1 MGGENHRPRE
11 NGNTDEDNYAAKSM
25 REYHGSLLVSLPFH
39 VRLEIKLV
47 LHVEPVFD
55 EIPTEPRQIL
65 EGEPIRSPPAASHRD
80 IRVIDNESIIVGAVE
95 AVADRNAQFLGQVL
109 FLSGRRIK
117 DAVSDRNFEFARNHV
132 LPHLHIPAPS
142 ITQRHRWTDGERT
155 RRDCSKIERPA
166 STIRIPHVLVSIKSF
181 GLDRPALILRDEIQ
195 FVRMKVVDAAA
206 EQPAVIGLGDS
217 LTECPVD

>member
-25 REYHGSLLVSLPFH
+25 REYHRSLLVSLPFH

-47 LHVEPVFD
+47 LHVEPVFN
-55 EIPTEPRQIL
+55 EVPTEPWQIL

-80 IRVIDNESIIVGAVE
+80 IRVIDNESIIVGPVE

-132 LPHLHIPAPS
+132 LPHLHIPAPR
-142 ITQRHRWTDGERT
+142 ITQRHGGTDGERT
-155 RRDCSKIERPA
+155 RRDCSQIERSGLA
-166 STIRIPHVLVSIKSF
+166 IRIPYNLVAEKSF
-181 GLDRPALILRDEIQ
+181 GLNRPAAVFRDEIQ
-195 FVRMKVVDAAA
+195 FIRVKVID
-206 EQPAVIGLGDS
+206 
-217 LTECPVD
+217 